1 MIFIVSLVAFI
12 GLQAAILF
20 SAAYFYK
27 KKQKVLGFVA
37 THFLILIFL
46 AIWKFD
52 GKEDFLMLAVL
63 QFALSF
69 SYSVHIFS
77 KEKSWPGMS

>member
-20 SAAYFYK
+20 SVAYFYK
-27 KKQKVLGFVA
+27 KKKKVLSFVA
-37 THFLILIFL
+37 IYFPILIFL

-52 GKEDFLMLAVL
+52 GKEDFLMLSVL
-63 QFALSF
+63 QFAFLF
-69 SYSVHIFS
+69 SYSFHIFS
-77 KEKSWPGMS
+77 KEEL